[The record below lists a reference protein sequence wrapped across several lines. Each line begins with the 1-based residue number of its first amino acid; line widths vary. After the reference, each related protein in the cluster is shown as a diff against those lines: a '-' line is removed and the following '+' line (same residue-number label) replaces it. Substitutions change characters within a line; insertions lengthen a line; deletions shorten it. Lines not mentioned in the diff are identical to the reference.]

1 MKTISPK
8 SMKNS
13 CLVGLLLILSLVSL
27 LIGAKAVSLRSLV
40 QGDQTEVLVMA
51 LSRIP
56 RLLSILMTGMA
67 LSISGLIM
75 QQITRNKFVSPTT
88 AATMDSARMGIL
100 FAMIIMPAATTFE
113 KMLIAFGFALAG
125 TFLFMY
131 ILGKIKAKNIIII
144 PLVGIMLGNLIDS
157 VTTFF
162 AYRFDLVQNV
172 NSWLQGSFSMVTKG
186 RYEIIFIT
194 LPLLGIAWFYANRF
208 TIAGMGEDFARN
220 LGLNYR
226 LIVNIGLALVALISS
241 AVLVTVG
248 NIPFIG
254 LIIPNIV
261 TLLRGDDLRNNLA
274 TTALLGA
281 TFVLVCDILGRVLIW
296 PYEISISL
304 TAGVLGSII
313 FLYLILKGVRGR

>member
-1 MKTISPK
+1 
-8 SMKNS
+8 MKNS
-13 CLVGLLLILSLVSL
+13 HLILILILLSVLSLF
-27 LIGAKAVSLRSLV
+27 IGAKSLRLSEFIR
-40 QGDQTEVLVMA
+40 GGETEVMVVA
-51 LSRIP
+51 LSRLP
-56 RLLSILMTGMA
+56 RLFSILLTGMA
-67 LSISGLIM
+67 LSIAGLIM

-100 FAMIIMPAATTFE
+100 AAMLLLPGATAIQKMAVSFVFAM
-113 KMLIAFGFALAG
+113 AG
-125 TFLFMY
+125 TFAFMA
-131 ILGKIKAKNIIII
+131 ILGRIKPRNIIVI

-162 AYRFDLVQNV
+162 AYRHEVVQNV
-172 NSWLQGSFSMVTKG
+172 DSWLQGSFSMVTRG

-194 LPLLGIAWFYANRF
+194 LPLLVAAWFYANKF
-208 TIAGMGEDFARN
+208 TIAGLGEDFARN

-226 LIVNIGLALVALISS
+226 LIVNIGLTIVALISS

-261 TLLRGDDLRNNLA
+261 SLLRGDHVRNNLW
-274 TTALLGA
+274 TTALFGA
-281 TFVLVCDILGRVLIW
+281 AFVLACDMLGRILIW

-304 TAGVLGSII
+304 TAGVTGSII
-313 FLYLILKGVRGR
+313 FLVLILKGVKRS

>member
-1 MKTISPK
+1 
-8 SMKNS
+8 MKNGY
-13 CLVGLLLILSLVSL
+13 LIALLLILSMGSL
-27 LIGAKAVSLRSLV
+27 LIGAKPVSLCV
-40 QGDQTEVLVMA
+40 FFQGGETEVLVMA

-100 FAMIIMPAATTFE
+100 FAMVILPAATTIE
-113 KMLIAFGFALAG
+113 KMMIAFAFALAG

-131 ILGKIKAKNIIII
+131 ILGKIKAKNVIII
-144 PLVGIMLGNLIDS
+144 PLVGLILGNLIDS

-186 RYEIIFIT
+186 RYEIIFIS
-194 LPLLGIAWFYANRF
+194 LPLLAIAWVYANKF

-226 LIVNIGLALVALISS
+226 LIVNVGLALVALISS

-261 TLLRGDDLRNNLA
+261 TMVRGDHVRNNLA

-281 TFVLVCDILGRVLIW
+281 VFVLVCDMLGRVLIW

-304 TAGVLGSII
+304 TAGVIGSII
-313 FLYLILKGVRGR
+313 FLYLILKGVKH

>member
-1 MKTISPK
+1 MEGVSPGL
-8 SMKNS
+8 MKNRY
-13 CLVGLLLILSLVSL
+13 LIVLLLILSMISL
-27 LIGAKAVSLRSLV
+27 LIGAKSVSLDGLF
-40 QGDQTEVLVMA
+40 QGGEMEVLVMA

-88 AATMDSARMGIL
+88 AGTMDSARMGIL
-100 FAMIIMPAATTFE
+100 FAMIILPAATTIE
-113 KMLIAFGFALAG
+113 KMITAFGFALAG

-131 ILGKIKAKNIIII
+131 ILGKIKAKNVIII
-144 PLVGIMLGNLIDS
+144 PLVGMMLGNLIDS

-162 AYRFDLVQNV
+162 AYRFELVQNV

-194 LPLLGIAWFYANRF
+194 LPLLGTAWLYANKF

-226 LIVNIGLALVALISS
+226 LVVNIGLALVALISS

-261 TLLRGDDLRNNLA
+261 TMVRGDHVRNNLV

-281 TFVLVCDILGRVLIW
+281 AFVLGCDILGRVLIW

-304 TAGVLGSII
+304 TAGVIGSII
-313 FLYLILKGVRGR
+313 FLFIILRGVKH